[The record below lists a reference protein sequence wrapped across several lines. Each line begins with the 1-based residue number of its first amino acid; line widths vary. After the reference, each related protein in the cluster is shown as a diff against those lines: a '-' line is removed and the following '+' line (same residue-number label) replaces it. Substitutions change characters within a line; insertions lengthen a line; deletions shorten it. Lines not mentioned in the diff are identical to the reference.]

1 MPEGLRTGWLEAFWR
16 WVCSFSHF
24 THLSSFPRLL
34 LISQHQTQ
42 LRSPYLA
49 VGNSEMEAGSDLA
62 FNELQAWCAERRL
75 TGRQLMNDAGVP

>member
-16 WVCSFSHF
+16 WVCSFKSLHSSILVSPS
-24 THLSSFPRLL
+24 THQSTPNATE
-34 LISQHQTQ
+34 I
-42 LRSPYLA
+42 PYLA

-75 TGRQLMNDAGVP
+75 TGRQVMNDAGVP